1 MGCGVGGVRSR
12 GAGGKIGCG
21 AASCESHDAVSA
33 CESASG
39 EVTSDLVRLHTNS
52 GAREYDPV
60 VGRWVEKDPIR
71 WGGGTTGLYECC
83 YGAPIGLADPSGAK
97 PGDVYKSSMDAVFA
111 ALNEHNPLS
120 ARGDRE
126 YAGIVYE
133 RVDGTFGF
141 TVAPQ
146 RKGDD
151 KFTSWPFFEFEK
163 LAPAC
168 ARPDSMWHTHPS
180 GGGEDFSGPGASPL
194 GSDFENFFAQ
204 QEAARELGHS
214 PDVPFFSFLGTPSG
228 RMGMM
233 VAPDGTQKGGL
244 LVTYYDGLL
253 PH

>member
-1 MGCGVGGVRSR
+1 
-12 GAGGKIGCG
+12 
-21 AASCESHDAVSA
+21 
-33 CESASG
+33 
-39 EVTSDLVRLHTNS
+39 
-52 GAREYDPV
+52 
-60 VGRWVEKDPIR
+60 VEKDPIR